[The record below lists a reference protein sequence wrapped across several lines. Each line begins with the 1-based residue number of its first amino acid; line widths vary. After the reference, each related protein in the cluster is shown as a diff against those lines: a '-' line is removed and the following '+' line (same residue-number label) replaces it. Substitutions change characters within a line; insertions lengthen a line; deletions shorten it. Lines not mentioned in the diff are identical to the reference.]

1 MKTRAQMA
9 RMVLKHADRVDER
22 TLAPQLKSL
31 VIAAWIIRHDE
42 HHRTTGQGWAVYMNA
57 ELTLHLTPMSNTH
70 TMGDNDET
78 VV

>member
-42 HHRTTGQGWAVYMNA
+42 HHRTTGRGWVRYMNV
-57 ELTLHLTPMSNTH
+57 EHTLHLTPMSYTKE
-70 TMGDNDET
+70 MGDNDET